1 LLQIN
6 IKVELEEEEEEENKE
21 AGGYTAHHSVMPC
34 S

>member
-6 IKVELEEEEEEENKE
+6 IKVELEEEEENEE
-21 AGGYTAHHSVMPC
+21 AGGYTAHHSVMSC

>member
-6 IKVELEEEEEEENKE
+6 IKVELEEEEENEE